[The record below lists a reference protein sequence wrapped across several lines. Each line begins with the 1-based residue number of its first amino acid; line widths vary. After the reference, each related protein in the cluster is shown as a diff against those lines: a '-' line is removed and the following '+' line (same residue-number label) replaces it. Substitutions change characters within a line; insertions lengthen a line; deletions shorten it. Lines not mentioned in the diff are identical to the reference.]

1 MIKVFHKAGMKVVP
15 NVKPCKWS
23 GTTKRTRPISDSVID
38 MLHTHPLYE
47 TLRAGDGFFYDP
59 ISKGPSKQNL
69 WSSGMA
75 ESGDGSWIDFS
86 SPEARRVWA
95 EGIRGLVEYG
105 VDGIWE

>member
-1 MIKVFHKAGMKVVP
+1 
-15 NVKPCKWS
+15 
-23 GTTKRTRPISDSVID
+23 

-86 SPEARRVWA
+86 SPKARSVWA